1 MYEKNHDMAGWLK
14 IEGTNVDYP
23 VMHVKGF
30 DPKKPID
37 YGEVYDK
44 NMY

>member
-1 MYEKNHDMAGWLK
+1 MAGWLK

-30 DPKKPID
+30 DPKSRLTTEKCTIRICTI
-37 YGEVYDK
+37 
-44 NMY
+44 